1 MSRPA
6 PLLAPD
12 APLLEV
18 RGLTRHFHLKD
29 GLTGRRTA
37 VALGGVDLK
46 LARGAAY
53 GLVGESG
60 SGKTTVARLVLRLLQ
75 PTAGQI
81 LFAGEDITSLK
92 GEALMKLRERIQ
104 IVFQDPHASLN
115 PRKTILFSVAE
126 PLVIHRGLKGAA
138 LRRRVEELLEI
149 VGLPGG
155 FLYRYPHELS
165 GGQKQRACIA
175 RAVALNPELLVL
187 DEPTSALDVSVQ
199 AQVLEFLRDLKAR
212 LDLTYL
218 FISHD
223 LSVVRYLCDRVAVM
237 YMGKVV
243 EEGAVG
249 EVFESPCHPYTESLL
264 SAVPL
269 PQARQPDGRIVL
281 TGDVPSATAIPPGCA
296 FHPRCPHRIGPVCE
310 GKVPRLAQRSRDRA
324 VACHLYAGD
333 GD

>member
-1 MSRPA
+1 MSA
-6 PLLAPD
+6 PGEAREPGE
-12 APLLEV
+12 PLLEL
-18 RGLTRHFHLKD
+18 RGLTRHFRLKE
-29 GLTGRRTA
+29 GLTGQRTA
-37 VALGGVDLK
+37 IALDGIDLK
-46 LARGAAY
+46 LRRGAAY

-60 SGKTTVARLVLRLLQ
+60 SGKTTVARLILRLLQ
-75 PTAGQI
+75 PTSGQI
-81 LFAGEDITSLK
+81 LFAGQDITGLK

-126 PLVIHRGLKGAA
+126 PLVVHRRLKGPA
-138 LRRRVEELLEI
+138 LRHRVEELLEI

-155 FLYRYPHELS
+155 FLFRYPHELS

-199 AQVLEFLRDLKAR
+199 AQVLEFLHDLKAR

-243 EEGAVG
+243 EEGTVDA
-249 EVFESPCHPYTESLL
+249 VFESPSHPYTESLL

-269 PQARQPDGRIVL
+269 PQARQPAGRIVL
-281 TGDVPSATAIPPGCA
+281 SGDVPSATAIPPGCP
-296 FHPRCPHRIGPVCE
+296 FHPRCPRKIGPVCE
-310 GKVPRLAQRSRDRA
+310 TAVPRLEPRLRDRA
-324 VACHLYAGD
+324 VACHLYGSET
-333 GD
+333 

>member
-1 MSRPA
+1 MSEEG
-6 PLLAPD
+6 D
-12 APLLEV
+12 ALLEI
-18 RGLTRHFHLKD
+18 RGLTRHFRLKA
-29 GLTGRRTA
+29 GPARRRTA
-37 VALGGVDLK
+37 VALDGIDLT
-46 LARGAAY
+46 LRRGEAF

-60 SGKTTVARLVLRLLQ
+60 SGKTTVARLILRLLR
-75 PTAGQI
+75 PTAGQVLFKGQDI
-81 LFAGEDITSLK
+81 LRLEGD
-92 GEALMKLRERIQ
+92 ALMKLREKVQ

-115 PRKTILFSVAE
+115 PRKTIFFSVAE
-126 PLVIHRGLKGAA
+126 PLVIHRGLKGPA
-138 LRRRVEELLEI
+138 LQARVEELLDI
-149 VGLPGG
+149 VGLPGA

-237 YMGKVV
+237 YLGRIV
-243 EEGAVG
+243 EEGSVAA
-249 EVFESPCHPYTESLL
+249 VFEEPGHPYTESLL

-269 PQARQPDGRIVL
+269 PQAEQPDRRIIL
-281 TGDVPSATAIPPGCA
+281 SGDVPSATAIPAGCT
-296 FHPRCPHRIGPVCE
+296 FHPRCPRKIGPVCE
-310 GKVPRLAQRSRDRA
+310 AEAPRLDPLSRGHR
-324 VACHLYAGD
+324 VACHLHSGNS
-333 GD
+333 

>member
-1 MSRPA
+1 MSAPA
-6 PLLAPD
+6 TAR
-12 APLLEV
+12 ASGEPLLEL
-18 RGLTRHFHLKD
+18 RGLIRHFRLKE
-29 GLTGRRTA
+29 GLTGHRTA
-37 VALGGVDLK
+37 VALDGIDLK
-46 LARGAAY
+46 LRRGAAY

-60 SGKTTVARLVLRLLQ
+60 SGKTTVARLILRLLQ
-75 PTAGQI
+75 PTSGQI
-81 LFAGEDITSLK
+81 LFAGQDITGLK

-243 EEGAVG
+243 EEGAVDA
-249 EVFESPCHPYTESLL
+249 VFESPSHPYTESLL

-269 PQARQPDGRIVL
+269 PQAKQPAGRIVL
-281 TGDVPSATAIPPGCA
+281 SGDVPSATAIPPGCA
-296 FHPRCPHRIGPVCE
+296 FHPRCPRKIGAVCE
-310 GKVPRLAQRSRDRA
+310 TAVPRLDPLLRDHA
-324 VACHLYAGD
+324 VACHLYGSRT
-333 GD
+333 

>member
-1 MSRPA
+1 MSAPA
-6 PLLAPD
+6 AAREPGE
-12 APLLEV
+12 PLLEL
-18 RGLTRHFHLKD
+18 RGLIRHFRLKE
-29 GLTGRRTA
+29 GLTGHRTA
-37 VALGGVDLK
+37 VALDGIDLK
-46 LARGAAY
+46 LKRGAAY

-60 SGKTTVARLVLRLLQ
+60 SGKTTVARLILRLLQ
-75 PTAGQI
+75 PTSGQI
-81 LFAGEDITSLK
+81 LFAGQDITGLK

-126 PLVIHRGLKGAA
+126 PLVIHRGLKGSS

-243 EEGAVG
+243 EEGTVG
-249 EVFESPCHPYTESLL
+249 AVFESPRHPYTESLL

-269 PQARQPDGRIVL
+269 PQARQPAGRIVL
-281 TGDVPSATAIPPGCA
+281 SGDVPSATAIPQGCA
-296 FHPRCPHRIGPVCE
+296 FHPRCPRRIGPVCE
-310 GKVPRLAQRSRDRA
+310 TAVPRLEPRFRDHA
-324 VACHLYAGD
+324 VACHLYGTET
-333 GD
+333 

>member
-1 MSRPA
+1 MSAPA
-6 PLLAPD
+6 RAREPGE
-12 APLLEV
+12 PLLEL
-18 RGLTRHFHLKD
+18 RGLTRHFRLKE
-29 GLTGRRTA
+29 GLTGHRTA
-37 VALGGVDLK
+37 VALDGIDLK
-46 LARGAAY
+46 LRRGAAY

-60 SGKTTVARLVLRLLQ
+60 SGKTTVARLILRLLQ
-75 PTAGQI
+75 PTSGQI
-81 LFAGEDITSLK
+81 LFASQDITGLK

-126 PLVIHRGLKGAA
+126 PLVVHRRLKGSA
-138 LRRRVEELLEI
+138 LRQRVEELLEI

-155 FLYRYPHELS
+155 FLFRYPHELS

-243 EEGAVG
+243 EEGTVG
-249 EVFESPCHPYTESLL
+249 AVFESPSHPYTESLL

-269 PQARQPDGRIVL
+269 PQARQPAGRIVL
-281 TGDVPSATAIPPGCA
+281 SGDVPSATAIPPGCP
-296 FHPRCPHRIGPVCE
+296 FHPRCPRKIGPVCE
-310 GKVPRLAQRSRDRA
+310 TAVPRLEPRSRDRA
-324 VACHLYAGD
+324 VACHLYDPGT
-333 GD
+333 

>member
-1 MSRPA
+1 MSVPE
-6 PLLAPD
+6 

-18 RGLTRHFHLKD
+18 RGLTRHFHLKE
-29 GLTGRRTA
+29 GLTGQRTA
-37 VALGGVDLK
+37 VALDGIDLK

-60 SGKTTVARLVLRLLQ
+60 SGKTTVARLILRLLQ

-81 LFAGEDITSLK
+81 LFAGEDITSLT

-126 PLVIHRGLKGAA
+126 PLVIHRGLRGAA
-138 LRRRVEELLEI
+138 LRRQVEELLEI

-175 RAVALNPELLVL
+175 RAVALHPELLVL

-243 EEGAVG
+243 EEGAVSA
-249 EVFESPCHPYTESLL
+249 VFESPSHPYTESLL

-269 PQARQPDGRIVL
+269 PQAKQPTGRIVL
-281 TGDVPSATAIPPGCA
+281 SGDVPSATAIPPGCA
-296 FHPRCPHRIGPVCE
+296 FHPRCPRKIGPVCE
-310 GKVPRLAQRSRDRA
+310 TAEPRLDPKVENRT
-324 VACHLYAGD
+324 VACHLYGI
-333 GD
+333 GT

>member
-1 MSRPA
+1 MSAPA
-6 PLLAPD
+6 AARAPGE
-12 APLLEV
+12 PLLEL
-18 RGLTRHFHLKD
+18 RGLTRHFRLKE
-29 GLTGRRTA
+29 GLTGQRTA
-37 VALGGVDLK
+37 VALDGVDLT
-46 LARGAAY
+46 LRRGAAY

-60 SGKTTVARLVLRLLQ
+60 SGKTTVARLILRLLQ
-75 PTAGQI
+75 PTSGQI
-81 LFAGEDITSLK
+81 LFAGQDITGLK

-115 PRKTILFSVAE
+115 PRQTILFSVAE
-126 PLVIHRGLKGAA
+126 PLVIHRGLRGPA
-138 LRRRVEELLEI
+138 LRRRVEELLET

-249 EVFESPCHPYTESLL
+249 AVFESPSHPYTESLL

-269 PQARQPDGRIVL
+269 PQARQPEGRIVL
-281 TGDVPSATAIPPGCA
+281 SGDVPSATAIPRGCA
-296 FHPRCPHRIGPVCE
+296 FHPRCPRRIGAVCE
-310 GKVPRLAQRSRDRA
+310 TAVPRLDPRFQDHA
-324 VACHLYAGD
+324 VACHLYGS
-333 GD
+333 GS